1 MNYKT
6 SLFLWVRSRVRIAR
20 LLRGRTE
27 ARLDGD
33 DLAFCSRALG
43 AALAANSYK
52 KLAKLWLSQSGIG
65 DIETIDI
72 AAGLCLNVTLRRLDL
87 SENCIGDA
95 GAEAL
100 AEALQKNGFLRH
112 LQLRANGVGDAGAVS
127 IARVLQYN
135 NSLTELNL
143 DGNKIGDVGAESLA
157 AMLRLNS
164 TLTAMWLGNNCIC
177 DCGALAFVDVLQEN
191 AMLTVLALA
200 SNNIKEKYTKCKIEG
215 LLLLNARIKCA
226 EKQRFPTSVQLFLST
241 MLFANSTC
249 ISFTTRLSGCLNGDC
264 LKLIADF
271 AGVGYRESVKSWV
284 EHEKTKSLTLE
295 VCGARA

>member
-1 MNYKT
+1 MGPKSSSNYT
-6 SLFLWVRSRVRIAR
+6 VASRKDKP
-20 LLRGRTE
+20 
-27 ARLDGD
+27 LDGD
-33 DLAFCSRALG
+33 DLAFCSRALAPHLQLTPTRNLPSYG
-43 AALAANSYK
+43 SVKVALVTS
-52 KLAKLWLSQSGIG
+52 KLLILPQVLF
-65 DIETIDI
+65 ECNPPT
-72 AAGLCLNVTLRRLDL
+72 TDL
-87 SENCIGDA
+87 SECIGDA

-100 AEALQKNGFLRH
+100 AEALQKNSFLRH